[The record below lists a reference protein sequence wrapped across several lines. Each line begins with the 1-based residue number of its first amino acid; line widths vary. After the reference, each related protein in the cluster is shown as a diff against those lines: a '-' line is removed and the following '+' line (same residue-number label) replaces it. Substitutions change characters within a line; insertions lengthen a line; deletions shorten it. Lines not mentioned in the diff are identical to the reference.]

1 MAVVISDASPLICL
15 SALRQL
21 DLLRLL
27 YGSVLVPETVWQEVT
42 RTPSFTSS
50 TAPSAVT
57 DAKAAGWLEVVAAN
71 NRPLVT
77 QLETTLDPGEAE
89 AIALAV
95 ECKPSLLLI
104 DERDGRQVARVLGVK
119 MTGTLGVLLR
129 AKSTGQISA
138 IRPLI
143 NELIQLHN
151 FRLHS
156 NLVERILT
164 EAGEKTEG

>member
-27 YGSVLVPETVWQEVT
+27 YGSVLVPEAVWQEVT
-42 RTPSFTSS
+42 RAPSFISS
-50 TAPSAVT
+50 NTPIAAT
-57 DAKAAGWLEVVAAN
+57 DAKAAGWLKVSTPT
-71 NRPLVT
+71 NRPLVI

-95 ECKPSLLLI
+95 ENKPCLLLI
-104 DERDGRQVARVLGVK
+104 DERDGRQVARALGVQ
-119 MTGTLGVLLR
+119 MTGTLGILLR
-129 AKSTGQISA
+129 AKSTGHMAA
-138 IRPLI
+138 IEPLI
-143 NELIQLHN
+143 KELIQHHN

-156 NLVERILT
+156 GLVERILA
-164 EAGEKTEG
+164 EAGERS